1 MPRWDPDANV
11 RLLQA
16 AMELFT
22 ERGYEHVTVAEIA
35 EHAGLTKRSFF
46 RYFADKREVLFA
58 GSAEF
63 QQSVVT
69 GVLGAAETMPPI
81 DAVVT
86 SLAAAGG
93 GLTSWGEPVRLRQ
106 QVIATSAELREREL
120 IKLADLTTA
129 IAQALRQHGSDE
141 LTASMTAHV
150 GITVFTIAFARW
162 TEPGPDLNFGEL
174 MHDSLNR
181 LRQAIS
187 ERTDEGHR
195 HAGG

>member
-1 MPRWDPDANV
+1 MPRWDPDADG

-35 EHAGLTKRSFF
+35 ERAGLKKRSFF

-63 QQSVVT
+63 QQSVIT
-69 GVLGAAETMPPI
+69 GILAAAETMPAI

-86 SLAAAGG
+86 SLAAAGA

-129 IAQALRQHGSDE
+129 IAGALRERGSDE
-141 LTASMTAHV
+141 LTASMTAHA
-150 GITVFTIAFARW
+150 GITVFTTAFARW
-162 TEPGPDLNFGEL
+162 TEPGRDVSFADL

-181 LRQAIS
+181 LRQVIG
-187 ERTDEGHR
+187 ERTDNHWGSR
-195 HAGG
+195 T

>member
-1 MPRWDPDANV
+1 MPRWDPDANG

-35 EHAGLTKRSFF
+35 ERAGLKKRSFF

-63 QQSVVT
+63 QQSVIT
-69 GVLGAAETMPPI
+69 GILAAAETMPAI

-86 SLAAAGG
+86 SLAAAGA

-129 IAQALRQHGSDE
+129 IAGALRERGSDE
-141 LTASMTAHV
+141 LTASMTAHA
-150 GITVFTIAFARW
+150 GITVFTTAFARW
-162 TEPGPDLNFGEL
+162 TDSGPDLGFAEL
-174 MHDSLNR
+174 MHDSLNC

-187 ERTDEGHR
+187 ERTDNR
-195 HAGG
+195 

>member
-1 MPRWDPDANV
+1 MPRWDPDADG

-35 EHAGLTKRSFF
+35 ERAGLKKRSFF

-63 QQSVVT
+63 QQSVIT
-69 GVLGAAETMPPI
+69 GILDAAETMPPM

-86 SLAAAGG
+86 SLAAAGA

-129 IAQALRQHGSDE
+129 IAGALRRRGSDE
-141 LTASMTAHV
+141 LTASMTAHA
-150 GITVFTIAFARW
+150 GITVFTTAFARW
-162 TEPGPDLNFGEL
+162 TEPGPDLNFADL

-181 LRQAIS
+181 LRQVIG
-187 ERTDEGHR
+187 ERTDKGHR
-195 HAGG
+195 RTGG